1 LQNTDARLNF
11 NYLDRLVAGE
21 ENEFKPSLRYWRT
34 RYLLVP
40 SGKDPLAVHGVVP
53 NGENFDPSEILMSG
67 ASKVVDILNRH
78 RWDTT
83 SESNKLII
91 LPTTFDPS
99 ACILDEG
106 LMIELDRMRSGKE
119 VTQVGNH
126 FAGMSLVQI
135 GELMC
140 EPNNGLVI
148 RDRWWHCKFEGY
160 VVS

>member
-1 LQNTDARLNF
+1 
-11 NYLDRLVAGE
+11 
-21 ENEFKPSLRYWRT
+21 
-34 RYLLVP
+34 
-40 SGKDPLAVHGVVP
+40 
-53 NGENFDPSEILMSG
+53 MSG